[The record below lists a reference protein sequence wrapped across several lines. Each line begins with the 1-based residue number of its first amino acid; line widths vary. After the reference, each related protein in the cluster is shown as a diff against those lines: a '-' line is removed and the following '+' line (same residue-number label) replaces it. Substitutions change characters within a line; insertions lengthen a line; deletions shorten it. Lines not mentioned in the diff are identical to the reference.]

1 MEDLQGKIKRL
12 EAEIAYL
19 RRLLDANSIQYKT
32 DFEDEEELLPAP
44 EADQGKRVIQREPTI
59 AMVRF
64 FYSYFRGRK
73 DVYSKRAKLKNG
85 GFGYFPVCDNF
96 WRHGIC
102 PKADRQRIRC
112 QDCANQKYR
121 ELSVSVLMDHLKGS
135 KTDCSDVIGLYP
147 MRPDN
152 TCYFLVFDF
161 DNHAG
166 DQVSD
171 IDEGAN
177 TGTDWISEVDAM
189 RRICKMNGVDAL
201 VERSR
206 SGRGAHI
213 WIFFETP
220 IPAIQ
225 ARRFGSALLT
235 KGADSVNLKD
245 FKSYDRMIP
254 MQDHLPDGGLG
265 NLIALPLQGQ
275 ALRKGNSAFIDE
287 DWNVIPDQWA
297 VLKNTRKLS
306 QQTIEE
312 KIQEWSAE
320 NGVLGI
326 LGGGVSEECS
336 DKGDLP
342 ACKPWEKREI
352 RFNKED
358 VAGIVQMTLSNGIY
372 IDKSNL
378 KARLQNQI
386 RRLAAYNNPEF
397 YKKQAMGFS
406 TFDTPRIVYCGADI
420 EDYIQLPRGCF
431 EKLTEAL
438 SEADIPYTINDER
451 QHGKTINV
459 IFRGQLYPEQEIA
472 VEKMLKFNTGVLSA
486 ATAFGKTAVGAY
498 LIAAKKKN
506 TLILVRNTEIMQN
519 WQEDLNK
526 FLLIKETLPTYTT
539 PSGRIKQRKSAVG
552 RLQASHNSLTGII
565 DVVMITSLGK
575 RDNIDPIVKDY
586 GLVLMDECHHA
597 GADTDGDVLREVSAE
612 TVYGLT
618 ATPKREDGHE
628 KKVFMQLGPIRHQY
642 TAKERA
648 EKQGIGHYIYPRFTR
663 LVDSGGGKLS
673 MAEINRLVVDSDT
686 RNEQIINDTL
696 QCVREG
702 RTPIVMTK
710 YREHAQHLYQSLS
723 DKADH
728 VFLLQ
733 GGKSDRD
740 KDELRKKMRLVPP
753 DETVIVVAI
762 GKYIGEGFNYP
773 RLDTLLLAMP
783 IAWQGNVEQYAG
795 RLNRDYEDKKD
806 VIIFDY
812 IDAHI
817 STLERMYHKRLR
829 AYRQIGFT
837 VCANLNT
844 QIDPE
849 NAIFDSKTYR
859 ETYEADLISANSE
872 IVISSPGISRQKA
885 KQFTSIMKNR
895 QESGVKVVV
904 LTLSPDVF
912 TGDAVE
918 RVRGVLSLLKQSGIV
933 VRCSSECSERF
944 AVIDHELCWYGSMNL
959 LSREK
964 EDDNLIRIKSK
975 PIAEELLLL
984 GTAGMD

>member
-1 MEDLQGKIKRL
+1 
-12 EAEIAYL
+12 
-19 RRLLDANSIQYKT
+19 
-32 DFEDEEELLPAP
+32 
-44 EADQGKRVIQREPTI
+44 
-59 AMVRF
+59 
-64 FYSYFRGRK
+64 
-73 DVYSKRAKLKNG
+73 
-85 GFGYFPVCDNF
+85 
-96 WRHGIC
+96 
-102 PKADRQRIRC
+102 
-112 QDCANQKYR
+112 
-121 ELSVSVLMDHLKGS
+121 
-135 KTDCSDVIGLYP
+135 
-147 MRPDN
+147 
-152 TCYFLVFDF
+152 
-161 DNHAG
+161 
-166 DQVSD
+166 
-171 IDEGAN
+171 
-177 TGTDWISEVDAM
+177 
-189 RRICKMNGVDAL
+189 
-201 VERSR
+201 
-206 SGRGAHI
+206 
-213 WIFFETP
+213 
-220 IPAIQ
+220 
-225 ARRFGSALLT
+225 
-235 KGADSVNLKD
+235 
-245 FKSYDRMIP
+245 
-254 MQDHLPDGGLG
+254 
-265 NLIALPLQGQ
+265 
-275 ALRKGNSAFIDE
+275 
-287 DWNVIPDQWA
+287 
-297 VLKNTRKLS
+297 
-306 QQTIEE
+306 
-312 KIQEWSAE
+312 
-320 NGVLGI
+320 
-326 LGGGVSEECS
+326 
-336 DKGDLP
+336 
-342 ACKPWEKREI
+342 
-352 RFNKED
+352 
-358 VAGIVQMTLSNGIY
+358 
-372 IDKSNL
+372 
-378 KARLQNQI
+378 
-386 RRLAAYNNPEF
+386 
-397 YKKQAMGFS
+397 
-406 TFDTPRIVYCGADI
+406 
-420 EDYIQLPRGCF
+420 
-431 EKLTEAL
+431 
-438 SEADIPYTINDER
+438 
-451 QHGKTINV
+451 
-459 IFRGQLYPEQEIA
+459 
-472 VEKMLKFNTGVLSA
+472 
-486 ATAFGKTAVGAY
+486 
-498 LIAAKKKN
+498 
-506 TLILVRNTEIMQN
+506 
-519 WQEDLNK
+519 
-526 FLLIKETLPTYTT
+526 
-539 PSGRIKQRKSAVG
+539 
-552 RLQASHNSLTGII
+552 
-565 DVVMITSLGK
+565 
-575 RDNIDPIVKDY
+575 
-586 GLVLMDECHHA
+586 
-597 GADTDGDVLREVSAE
+597 
-612 TVYGLT
+612 
-618 ATPKREDGHE
+618 
-628 KKVFMQLGPIRHQY
+628 
-642 TAKERA
+642 
-648 EKQGIGHYIYPRFTR
+648 
-663 LVDSGGGKLS
+663 